1 MTLPGGAA
9 AKRGNRFETLWT
21 LWELVRMLRGETDS
35 LRIEDPGLDGVE
47 FVVKCGARREFH
59 QAKRSHRSG
68 AWSIAALRSA
78 GVLKKIGELL
88 ADNEDRFIYV
98 SGSDARALADLC
110 EAAADAESLD
120 EFEQK
125 FLDAKKRSSD
135 RDRVLQEWNCSE
147 HGLWSILRRVD
158 VHTINDRE
166 LETKV
171 DLGLSSLFLRDVS
184 SIQEKLAAIVG
195 DAVHRTISREDLVQL
210 LHEGGHS
217 LRKISDVSQARQAVC
232 DATDKFLAGTRR
244 RLIQGSL
251 VPRETAAEVVGRLTG
266 EGHSD
271 CVLTGRAGTG
281 KTACLAAVIETLQ
294 QQGVHVLAFR
304 LDWHMLATSTADLG
318 HKLDLEESPALLLAA
333 AAKADGKPAVLIVDQ
348 LDAVSAMSGRS
359 SGAFD
364 IVEQLL
370 IECRSA
376 SVHTAVVCRS
386 FDWQHDSRL
395 RGLIREEDQ
404 RIELGEFS
412 DDEVRGVLAQ
422 ANVERALDTRQIALL
437 RLPQNLSLFL
447 ATDISKSDALSFSTA
462 KALFDRYWET
472 KKRQVAERTN
482 GLDEWVK
489 VIDTICGV
497 MTETQQLS
505 VRKEKLDQFS
515 SDYIDQCVSENVLV
529 ADGDTYGF
537 GHESFFDYCFARRF
551 AARSDSLVAVLTW
564 SEQHLFRRAQVRQV
578 LVYLRDTN
586 FKRYVGELRAL
597 VSNDSVRTHIKDLV
611 FALLAGVDD
620 PHDEEWDV
628 WMDWVRP
635 AFEALERG
643 TTNED
648 KLSERAWARLSGAKS
663 WFKKLD
669 RVIADWLATGPSRRL
684 DRAMIYLR
692 WQQRDWPD
700 QVAALL
706 EPYANRGDHWP
717 NRLRTIMAQ
726 EAFHGSRRLFDLFLT
741 LLNNG
746 TFDPAGELWGM
757 CSNLTSYRPDWVP
770 EVLACQLRRHVAK
783 YKAALAEGHSVEG
796 AWDRLGYNGSADE
809 AFEKAVTHSPRN
821 FVNHVL
827 PAVLDTSDVTLEV
840 GTTLPVRDKVWP
852 FLIKD
857 STSLANACLHAVAD
871 ALAALAGSGE
881 DMEDE
886 ISMLSSRQ
894 THVANHLLLALY
906 RGGGARYAD
915 DAILAFCD
923 QPWRFDC
930 GYSDS
935 SYWCATETIKVAVPH
950 CEPAS
955 RAKLEST
962 VLAYVDPYEQTK
974 EGIRQHGWAAFNLLA
989 SIPKELRSTRASARF
1004 GELERK
1010 FTQPSAAPRGIVGG
1024 LVESPIAAEAAAKMD
1039 DEHWLKEIAAYPS
1052 ERRGLLRGG
1061 ALQLAQDFGRRA
1073 QDEPER
1079 FASIGLQLPNTT
1091 NPVYFSRLLQGLE
1104 GAHVADDVKVRLSLR
1119 AFEYAKNEC
1128 GRDIANL
1135 LGSATDALPTDAI
1148 DVLIALATERH
1159 DSEEEAWRLD
1169 SGNSQPYYGGDIYIN
1184 GINTTRG
1191 QAAEAM
1197 AELIEKDASYIER
1210 FQPAL
1215 HELARERTPSVA
1227 SCVARTLRTVAY
1239 HSPVLG
1245 LELFLRMDFS
1255 EERLLGT
1262 HHVCEFMREN
1272 LHQSFSGL
1280 KNMTLRQL
1288 RSPHPDLR
1296 RAGARLVCLAAF
1308 THDDALEL
1316 AAAARLGDNQQR
1328 LGVTDVAVANVA
1340 NPICRQWCEGAL
1352 KDLFGDSDVEIR
1364 RLAASCFR
1372 QIPEGRVGAYGDLIE
1387 AFCGSPAYVEDSFSL
1402 LNALKKAREQL
1413 PGVVCLACES
1423 FLNYLAAEVR
1433 AFPGRGT
1440 NSRIVVELAFR
1451 VYQQHQNDEWTSRAL
1466 DLIDRICLEEPDEA
1480 GERLESFER

>member
-9 AKRGNRFETLWT
+9 AKLGNRFEKWWT
-21 LWELVRMLRGETDS
+21 LSELVRMLRGETDS
-35 LRIEDPGLDGVE
+35 LRIEVPGLDGVE
-47 FVVKCGARREFH
+47 FVVKCGSRCEFH
-59 QAKRSHRSG
+59 QAKRSHSSG
-68 AWSIAALRSA
+68 AWSVAALASA
-78 GVLKKIGELL
+78 RVLRHIGKLL
-88 ADNEDRFIYV
+88 LDNEDRFIFV
-98 SGSDARALADLC
+98 SGSDARELADLC
-110 EAAADAESLD
+110 EAARKAESLN
-120 EFEQK
+120 EFKQQ
-125 FLDAKKRSSD
+125 FLAAQRRSGNH
-135 RDRVLQEWNCSE
+135 RRLLREWDCSE
-147 HGLWSILRRVD
+147 SQAWSVLCRVD
-158 VHTINDRE
+158 VHTIDEGE

-171 DLGLSSLFLRDVS
+171 RWGLLGLFLDNISHVQ
-184 SIQEKLAAIVG
+184 QELSAIVE
-195 DAVHRTISREDLVQL
+195 DAVHLSIVRDDLVRQL
-210 LHEGGHS
+210 HDAGYA
-217 LRKISDVSQARQAVC
+217 LRRVPGASQARQAIC
-232 DATDKFLAGTRR
+232 DATDRFLAGARR
-244 RLIQGSL
+244 SLIRESL
-251 VPRETAAEVVGRLTG
+251 VPREDSVKVIDRLTG
-266 EGHSD
+266 GSPSD

-281 KTACLAAVIETLQ
+281 KTACVTEVVEKLR

-304 LDWHMLATSTADLG
+304 LDWHMLATSTVDLG
-318 HKLDLEESPALLLAA
+318 RKLDLEESPALLLAA

-422 ANVERALDTRQIALL
+422 ANVEGVPSAGQMALL

-447 ATDISKSDALSFSTA
+447 ATDLVKSGALSFSTA
-462 KALFDRYWET
+462 KGLFDRYWET
-472 KKRQVAERTN
+472 KKRQVADRAN
-482 GLDEWVK
+482 GVDEWVK
-489 VIDTICGV
+489 VIDTICGA

-551 AARSDSLVAVLTW
+551 AARSDSLVAVLTS

-620 PHDEEWDV
+620 PRDEEWDV
-628 WMDWVRP
+628 WMDWVRS
-635 AFEALERG
+635 AFKALERG

-648 KLSERAWARLSGAKS
+648 RLSERAWVRLSGAKS

-706 EPYANRGDHWP
+706 EPYANRGDDWP

-726 EAFHGSRRLFDLFLT
+726 EIFHGSRRLFDLFLT

-746 TFDPAGELWGM
+746 TFDPTRELWGM
-757 CSNLTSYRPDWVP
+757 CSNLIRCRPDWVP

-783 YKAALAEGHSVEG
+783 YKTALAEGHSVEG
-796 AWDRLGYNGSADE
+796 AWDRLGYDGSADE
-809 AFEKAVTHSPRN
+809 AFEKAVTHSPRS

-840 GTTLPVRDKVWP
+840 GTTLPARDKVWP

-935 SYWCATETIKVAVPH
+935 SYWCATETIRVAVPH

-1010 FTQPSAAPRGIVGG
+1010 FSRPSAAPRNIVGR
-1024 LVESPIAAEAAAKMD
+1024 LVGSPIAAEAAAKMND
-1039 DEHWLKEIAAYPS
+1039 KQWLKAIAAYSS
-1052 ERRGLLRGG
+1052 ERRRPLQGG
-1061 ALQLAQDFGRRA
+1061 APQLAQDFGRRA

-1079 FASIGLQLPNTT
+1079 FAYIGLQLPNTT

-1104 GAHVADDVKVRLSLR
+1104 GAQVADEVKVRLSLR
-1119 AFEYAKNEC
+1119 AFECAKNEC

-1135 LGSATDALPTDAI
+1135 LGSATDALPKDAF

-1169 SGNSQPYYGGDIYIN
+1169 SGNGQPYYGGDIYIN

-1227 SCVARTLRTVAY
+1227 SCVARALRTVAY

-1262 HHVCEFMREN
+1262 HHVCEFIREN

-1328 LGVTDVAVANVA
+1328 LGVADVAVANVA
-1340 NPICRQWCEGAL
+1340 DPICRQWCEGAL